1 MTLIGDV
8 PDAIYQQRID
18 ALHQTKKE
26 HTDLKVQLFG
36 YFDTDDHGYIPWTEP
51 IDYQV
56 IPNHPDGG
64 CYGMSCIGLNFRRWL
79 EVHPLYIHPSSS
91 MAGAWVYKGIPGLGG
106 FTLEQGMGKR
116 DPKKPRR
123 RLVDGSFPTSWKPED
138 RPTGLFELHRKYNTY
153 SPGIGNKNHFGPD
166 MLIGLELGWGGL
178 LEKVRHF
185 REINHPQD
193 TSFYDGEEDLILGVQ
208 TWIQRHVDLAREMA
222 ESETDPLTKQ
232 NLLDIAEVNEYL
244 IDGAPRTFREACQ
257 FIVWAQTIDRM
268 WALGGALGQLDELLR
283 PYYEADIAAGRE
295 NDESIV
301 WHIASMFFND
311 PHYSQIGGQA
321 PDGHDLTSK
330 MSFLILEAMHRIK
343 IPTNIALRVWE
354 GMDQSLLRQALE
366 YMIEDGTGV
375 DFALSGG
382 LDEGFAKNGYPMG
395 LARMR
400 AKVGCNWTALPGFEY
415 SIQDGTRL
423 CLITPLLLALDD
435 MMADAKAQR
444 TMDEIWRR
452 YAEHLSIVVQAV
464 KVGKDI
470 HMERQA
476 DNYTEIVLNLFCHGP
491 VERGVDA
498 SAGGLDIVDLAFDAI
513 GLATVADSFAAIE
526 QRVVEEKRLSWE
538 ALMEH
543 LENDFEGAEAVRL
556 MLHNIPRYG
565 SGGSRADWWAERIAD
580 LWTHLVRDTP
590 TPKGHYICVPGLF
603 SHGNT
608 NTYGRRLGATP
619 NGRHAFTPVSHSAD
633 PDPGFLPGG
642 AVALTAKANAVA
654 ATQSGWGN
662 TTPLQVELDDKLVKS
677 MGGVDA
683 VMAFIMAHNRQGG
696 TLINMNVISKEKVVE
711 AHEDPSTHPDLMIR
725 VTGYS
730 AYFNSLSREYR
741 QPIVDRILAES

>member
-1 MTLIGDV
+1 MTTSSHDV
-8 PDAIYQQRID
+8 PTSIYQQRID
-18 ALHQTKKE
+18 ALHATKKE
-26 HTDLKVQLFG
+26 HTALKVELYG
-36 YFDTDDHGYIPWTEP
+36 HFDTDDHGYIPWTEP
-51 IDYQV
+51 IPFEV
-56 IPNHPDGG
+56 IPNHPSGG
-64 CYGMSCIGLNFRRWL
+64 CFGMQCIGDNFRRWL
-79 EVHPLYIHPSSS
+79 EVHPLYIHPMSS

-106 FTLEQGMGKR
+106 FELESGMGRNRKKR
-116 DPKKPRR
+116 IKSLGEGQP
-123 RLVDGSFPTSWKPED
+123 SSWKPED
-138 RPTGLFELHRKYNTY
+138 RPTHLYELHRKYNTY

-178 LEKVRHF
+178 LAKVR
-185 REINHPQD
+185 RYRAINNPPD
-193 TSFYDGEEDLILGVQ
+193 ASFYDGEEQLILGVQ
-208 TWIQRHVDLAREMA
+208 TWIRRHVDLAREMA
-222 ESETDPLTKQ
+222 AVEHDPLTRQ
-232 NLLDIAEVNEYL
+232 NLLDIAEVNEWL

-257 FIVWAQTIDRM
+257 FLVWAQSIDRM

-295 NDESIV
+295 NDESVI
-301 WHIASMFFND
+301 WHLSSLFYND

-330 MSFLILEAMHRIK
+330 MSFLILEAMHRVR
-343 IPTNIALRVWE
+343 IPTNIALRIHE
-354 GMDQSLLRQALE
+354 DMDQSLLRRALE

-382 LDEGFAKNGYPMG
+382 LDAGFAKNGYPIG

-423 CLITPLLLALDD
+423 CLVTPLLLALDD
-435 MMADAKAQR
+435 IIADNAVRR
-444 TMDEIWRR
+444 TMDELWTR
-452 YAEHLSIVVQAV
+452 YAEHLSVVVEAV
-464 KVGKDI
+464 KIGKDI

-491 VERGVDA
+491 IERGLDA
-498 SAGGLDIVDLAFDAI
+498 SAGGLDIIDLAFDAI

-526 QRVVEEKRLSWE
+526 QRVVVEHRLSWE
-538 ALMEH
+538 ALQKH
-543 LENDFEGAEAVRL
+543 LKDDFAGAENVRL
-556 MLHNIPRYG
+556 MLHSVPRYG

-590 TPKGHYICVPGLF
+590 TPKGRYTCIPGLF
-603 SHGNT
+603 SHGGT
-608 NTYGRRLGATP
+608 NSYGKRLGATP
-619 NGRHAFTPVSHSAD
+619 NGRHAGMPVSHSAD

-662 TTPLQVELDDKLVKS
+662 TTPLQVELDDKLVKGL
-677 MGGVDA
+677 GGVDA
-683 VMAFIMAHNRQGG
+683 VMAFVMAHNRQGG
-696 TLINMNVISKEKVVE
+696 TLINMNVVSKEQILE
-711 AHEDPSTHPDLMIR
+711 AHADPSTHPDLMIR

-730 AYFNSLSREYR
+730 AYFNSLSYEYR
-741 QPIVDRILAES
+741 QPIVDRILAEN